1 MANNK
6 NILLRCFQQTSKR
19 GHPKEATL
27 GVQPGVL
34 TRPVALHSTPLHS
47 TPLHSTPLHSTPL
60 HSTPLHSTP
69 LHSSPFIFPIFLTSL
84 RIFFT
89 LNNCAIWTTKQ
100 KVLNVSDCGV
110 HGVIPSLL
118 DSARRFSIFCGDRTF
133 SMQPLSTFSKK
144 DAPSCCTKR
153 AYSLRKFCIVFP
165 LFSVFFF

>member
-1 MANNK
+1 M
-6 NILLRCFQQTSKR
+6 LSTDFEKR
-19 GHPKEATL
+19 PPLEGFARSYT
-27 GVQPGVL
+27 PGC
-34 TRPVALHSTPLHS
+34 
-47 TPLHSTPLHSTPL
+47 
-60 HSTPLHSTP
+60 TP

-100 KVLNVSDCGV
+100 KFLNVSDCGV

-133 SMQPLSTFSKK
+133 SMQSLSTFSKK
-144 DAPSCCTKR
+144 DAPSCWTKR

-165 LFSVFFF
+165 LFSVFFFNRRTGFCCYFSMESLLIFELLRHVFSIHC